1 MIEPLFGT
9 PAAPWTGIAAPAFG
23 WIVPPPNRPLANGI
37 TFGVSPLGPAG
48 VSASPGLP
56 SRTNVPGPFA
66 AVPPEVYGVS
76 SFPGSFSP
84 ALGGD
89 VAGVFSVPALLSAV
103 AIRRGQPLGPTNDQE
118 IEDFVYDA
126 LEMLPGT
133 NEVEVRC
140 EGGRITLTGSVQH
153 KRVKRDA
160 GEIAWGIPIVNDV
173 QNNVTIA
180 TKRRARA
187 TQREGE
193 PQQSTSRSK
202 QG

>member
-9 PAAPWTGIAAPAFG
+9 PAAPWSGIAAPAFG
-23 WIVPPPNRPLANGI
+23 WVVPPANRPLANGL
-37 TFGVSPLGPAG
+37 TFGMSPLSPAPVSGPA
-48 VSASPGLP
+48 LP
-56 SRTNVPGPFA
+56 ARSSVPGAFGA
-66 AVPPEVYGVS
+66 MPPEVYGV
-76 SFPGSFSP
+76 GALP
-84 ALGGD
+84 ALLGVE
-89 VAGVFSVPALLSAV
+89 VAGGYSVPALLSAV

-118 IEDFVYDA
+118 IEDFAYDA

-140 EGGRITLTGSVQH
+140 EGSRITLTGSVQH
-153 KRVKRDA
+153 KRIKRDV

-180 TKRRARA
+180 TKRRARS
-187 TQREGE
+187 TQREAE
-193 PQQSTSRSK
+193 PQPSTSRGK

>member
-1 MIEPLFGT
+1 MIEPLFG
-9 PAAPWTGIAAPAFG
+9 AAPSPWSGISAPGVG
-23 WIVPPPNRPLANGI
+23 WPVPPGNRSLPNGVGFAVTPLPQVGPGIPPRGAFAGFAPETYSISPFPAPLA
-37 TFGVSPLGPAG
+37 
-48 VSASPGLP
+48 
-56 SRTNVPGPFA
+56 
-66 AVPPEVYGVS
+66 PE
-76 SFPGSFSP
+76 FPGGYS
-84 ALGGD
+84 
-89 VAGVFSVPALLSAV
+89 VAVLLSAV

-140 EGGRITLTGSVQH
+140 EGGRITLTGIVQH
-153 KRVKRDA
+153 KRIKRDV

-180 TKRRARA
+180 TKRRSRPAH
-187 TQREGE
+187 REGE
-193 PQQSTSRSK
+193 QPPSPSGRK